1 MVFIKI
7 SYILIYVFTFILTY
21 IGVKKMKKKIQK
33 IDVANT
39 SKFIT
44 KYNEVIAKIKKL
56 NTVKSEYQKQI
67 LDAVKY
73 NETNPKKLYVE
84 QFGSSVVMVKVSQ
97 SYTLDLKKVK
107 KDFPILDV
115 EDKAKSKYYKL
126 NSPKKEFTVE
136 NNND

>member
-1 MVFIKI
+1 M
-7 SYILIYVFTFILTY
+7 
-21 IGVKKMKKKIQK
+21 KKIQK

-39 SKFIT
+39 SKFVT

-73 NETNPKKLYVE
+73 NETKPKKLYVE
-84 QFGSSVVMVKVSQ
+84 QFGSNVVMVKVSQ

-115 EDKAKSKYYKL
+115 EDKSKSKYYKL

-136 NNND
+136 NNNDNS